1 MSLESWEGRCHCGAI
16 GFTYRTALP
25 GGRWS
30 IRACQCS
37 FCRLHDALSTSDPG
51 GGLDFEIGEPG
62 LLQLY
67 RFGGRTA
74 DFLICRRCGVYVGA
88 QMTADGRVLGI
99 INVHALRAPPS
110 GLPAP
115 APMSYE
121 GESPGEREAR
131 RLMRWTPVT
140 RGLENRPVTAES
152 SVYVWEFLVDDS
164 RRVEFEQ
171 RYGPRGSWAILF
183 GRAPG
188 YRGTEL
194 LRDETMPGRY
204 LTLDRWSSAAAYRA
218 FREQSAA
225 EYAALDLECETLT
238 RAEKALGSFTEVSP

>member
-1 MSLESWEGRCHCGAI
+1 MSLESYEGGCHCGAI

-25 GGRWS
+25 GARWS

-37 FCRLHDALSTSDPG
+37 FCRLHDALSTSDPE
-51 GGLDFEIGEPG
+51 GGLDFEIREPG

-88 QMTADGRVLGI
+88 QMTADGRPLGI
-99 INVHALRAPPS
+99 INVHSLSAPPP

-121 GESPGEREAR
+121 GETPGAREGR
-131 RLMRWTPVT
+131 RLARWTPVT
-140 RGLENRPVTAES
+140 RGPDDRPVADS
-152 SVYVWEFLVDDS
+152 VVYVWEFLVDEAS
-164 RRVEFEQ
+164 RVEFER
-171 RYGPRGSWAILF
+171 RYGPRGSWAALF

-188 YRGTEL
+188 YLGTEL
-194 LRDETMPGRY
+194 LRDETTPGRY

-218 FREQSAA
+218 FREQFAA
-225 EYAALDLECETLT
+225 DYAALDLECEALT
-238 RAEKALGSFTEVSP
+238 RAEKALGNFTEVVP